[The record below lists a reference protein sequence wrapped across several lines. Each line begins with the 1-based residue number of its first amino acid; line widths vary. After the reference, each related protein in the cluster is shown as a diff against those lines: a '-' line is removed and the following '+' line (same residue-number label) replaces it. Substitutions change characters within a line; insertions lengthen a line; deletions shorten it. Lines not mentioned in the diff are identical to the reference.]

1 VFKFR
6 DISRKVFTVF
16 KSVLK
21 MAKLAEIVEPWAGLN
36 PGTLDWVGL
45 TLSPEPIRQL
55 KSRVIL
61 PNPPNI
67 LLSKRVK
74 TFQ

>member
-21 MAKLAEIVEPWAGLN
+21 MPKLAEIVAPWAGSN
-36 PGTLDWVGL
+36 PGTLEWVGL
-45 TLSPEPIRQL
+45 TLSPQPIRQL
-55 KSRVIL
+55 KAGEIL
-61 PNPPNI
+61 LCTHNI
-67 LLSKRVK
+67 LLLKKSEN
-74 TFQ
+74 F